1 MRPLTANDIKTEI
14 IEIAMAF
21 YYYTNIRISLEPI
34 FGQLNDIIEVVSFI
48 FENYLR
54 GFNEIVIRKTEM
66 TLTEEAQRT
75 EKQLMISWI
84 SLEILNELKRT
95 ENTF

>member
-14 IEIAMAF
+14 IEITMAF
-21 YYYTNIRISLEPI
+21 YYYSNIKISLEPI
-34 FGQLNDIIEVVSFI
+34 FGQLNDIIEIVSFI

-54 GFNEIVIRKTEM
+54 RFSEIVKRKTII
-66 TLTEEAQRT
+66 TLTEEAQRA

-84 SLEILNELKRT
+84 SLEILNELRRT
-95 ENTF
+95 ENTY